1 MVDFSTQSTNI
12 SAPNLSGASFVNP
25 GVVNKSAA
33 MRTGANTALLGAVGE
48 QAIDAYKSS
57 QIGEM
62 NTLTQDVVQEY
73 MNRRDNPEL
82 AKGSLSEAAATDV
95 SSSIFGNQQNISAVE
110 AAQKERLATYRQ
122 ALEEGVMS
130 PDEFSDRVMSNLRET
145 TNKNPGLYK
154 ELKEEAARILE
165 LSGITGII
173 KSDALIAESKQKQ
186 VEKAMSDMQERAK
199 REHIY
204 YDTTTLYW
212 DLADKV
218 QKAEGETRSFD
229 MQVRNKDKFA
239 MLSTEQSRQW
249 IENKGDD
256 VVRGSLSNTNNQLLA
271 MVEELGVNS
280 ITYPK
285 VKAQFEGSLDNMHQ
299 VFISSIPVAIRQ
311 EPVVQEKIKSHSDGI
326 EKIKVR
332 LSNLATGEDV
342 KKVLSNEVDILKFTQ
357 QKELR
362 KQYNVDKIT
371 LMGDMLRGVPG
382 VIMESTVRERYT
394 GIISAIAGES
404 FDAPIISEIRPKSD
418 KDTTSET
425 IVNSAISAG
434 KSSGDF
440 TAFKRTMDAVNRET
454 VKIENP
460 QVRVQFIFNNLSA
473 IAKQDPLKMDADS
486 ISKVE
491 GHIKLLLNDTS
502 FGLPTLAETTKD
514 RKVKIDVLP
523 SGQLIFVGE
532 DAGKFN
538 AAYGSNINMALRA
551 YANSHGVTME
561 QAKKTFYPQYFGPFI
576 TLMAD
581 KDIK

>member
-25 GVVNKSAA
+25 GVVDKSAA
-33 MRTGANTALLGAVGE
+33 MRTGADTALLGVVGE
-48 QAIDAYKSS
+48 QAIDSYKSS
-57 QIGEM
+57 LVGEA
-62 NTLTQDVVQEY
+62 NTLTQDMIQGY
-73 MNRRDNPEL
+73 MKDREETKLPVDNIFGE
-82 AKGSLSEAAATDV
+82 KESNV
-95 SSSIFGNQQNISAVE
+95 SSVE
-110 AAQKERLATYRQ
+110 QAQKDKLST
-122 ALEEGVMS
+122 LEKGFEAGNITA
-130 PDEFSDRVMSNLRET
+130 DEFADRVVSNLREIS
-145 TNKNPGLYK
+145 NKNPGLTQEFK
-154 ELKEEAARILE
+154 KEAARVLE
-165 LSGITGII
+165 LSGILGVI
-173 KSDALIAESKQKQ
+173 KSDRLIAESKQKQ

-204 YDTTTLYW
+204 YDTTTPYW

-218 QKAEGETRSFD
+218 QKAEGDTRAYD
-229 MQVRNKDKFA
+229 MQVRGKDRFA

-256 VVRGSLSNTNNQLLA
+256 VVRGSLSNTNNQLMG
-271 MVEELGVNS
+271 MVEELGVNPS
-280 ITYPK
+280 TYPK
-285 VKAQFEGSLDNMHQ
+285 FKAQFEGSLDNMHQ

-311 EPVVQEKIKSHSDGI
+311 EPVIQDKIKSHSEGI

-332 LSNLATGEDV
+332 LANIATGEDM
-342 KKVLSNEVDILKFTQ
+342 KKVLSNEVDILKYTQ

-362 KQYNVDKIT
+362 MQFNVDKIT

-382 VIMESTVRERYT
+382 AIMASSVRDIYT
-394 GIISAIAGES
+394 GIISSIAGES
-404 FDAPIISEIRPKSD
+404 FDAPVLSEIRPKSD

-460 QVRVQFIFNNLSA
+460 QVRVQFLFNNLSA
-473 IAKQDPLKMDADS
+473 IAKQEPLKMDADS

-502 FGLPTLAETTKD
+502 FGLPTLPETTKD

-523 SGQLIFVGE
+523 SGQLVFVGE

-538 AAYGSNINMALRA
+538 TAYGNNINMALRA
-551 YANSHGVTME
+551 YANAHGLTME
-561 QAKKTFYPQYFGPFI
+561 QAKKTFYPQYFGPFLP
-576 TLMAD
+576 LMAD